1 MATTAMT
8 LIIQRKVFIT
18 IILENNYNSEIGFK

>member
-1 MATTAMT
+1 MIAMT

-18 IILENNYNSEIGFK
+18 IILENNYNSEIEFK